1 MTSYSHLINVPVP
14 VEIYDATHAELLHR
28 TAGCVTGL
36 IVHLCR
42 PTDAGFQIHEVSARG
57 TNHGKST
64 PVEV

>member
-28 TAGCVTGL
+28 TAGRVTGL

-42 PTDAGFQIHEVSARG
+42 PTDAGFQIHEV
-57 TNHGKST
+57 
-64 PVEV
+64 